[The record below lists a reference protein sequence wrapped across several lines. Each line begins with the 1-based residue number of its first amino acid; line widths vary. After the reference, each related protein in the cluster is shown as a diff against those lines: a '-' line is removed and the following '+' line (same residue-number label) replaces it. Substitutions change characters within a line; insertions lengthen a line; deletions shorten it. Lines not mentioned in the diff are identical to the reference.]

1 MTSTVPV
8 SITGHMVIAGI
19 YNDLLLLLIL
29 SSLCLQQTPQM
40 VMCSLPGGVAQT
52 FITEESGSFE
62 VLPGL
67 DCCSFPLTLVTGHG
81 NTKRCPK
88 GSPVFQTYSSLPPQW
103 KSSPISPCES
113 GVVS

>member
-52 FITEESGSFE
+52 FIPEESGSFE

-67 DCCSFPLTLVTGHG
+67 DCCSFPLTLVTGTVILRRTFREAPTHS
-81 NTKRCPK
+81 R
-88 GSPVFQTYSSLPPQW
+88 
-103 KSSPISPCES
+103 
-113 GVVS
+113 